1 MTDVEAPAALYE
13 RRGNVALIT
22 INRPDA
28 RNAVNGAVSTAVGDA
43 LQQAQDDADV
53 WAVVITGAGDKS
65 FCAGA
70 DLKAISRRENLF
82 HPQHPEWGFAGYVR
96 HFIDKPTIAAVNGTA
111 FGGGTELALAS
122 DLVVAQESAKFGLPE
137 VKRGLIAAAGGVFR
151 IVEQLPRKVAMQL
164 LFTGEPITAAEAL
177 EWGLINQVVPDGTVV
192 EAALALAE
200 RITVNAPLAV
210 QASKRVAAGVD
221 DGTITADE
229 ARLVAHHARDR
240 RADEV
245 GGRQGRAPGVRR
257 EASAGLEG
265 ALNRSRLAGRDLFC
279 PEHAFHERRI
289 AVGPRRQGFPIAHR
303 ENLDVLTCFSVD
315 RRFAQYDDGVA
326 VGEEAV
332 RFHHGCLLAESHQ
345 QLADLAFAMISAADR
360 AAARLSPLDVVVVE
374 AQHRIQIAAA
384 EGFVALLDHVD
395 VPLGLFRHASAPFA
409 FGYRC
414 SMRRDIRAASK

>member
-1 MTDVEAPAALYE
+1 VTDVEAPAALYE

-22 INRPDA
+22 INRAEA

-43 LQQAQDDADV
+43 LQQAQDDTDV

-65 FCAGA
+65 FCAGT

-151 IVEQLPRKVAMQL
+151 IVEKLPRKVDMQS

-177 EWGLINQVVPDGTVV
+177 QWGLINQVVPDGTVV

-229 ARLVAHHARDR
+229 AGWSRTM
-240 RADEV
+240 
-245 GGRQGRAPGVRR
+245 R
-257 EASAGLEG
+257 EIG
-265 ALNRSRLAGRDLFC
+265 ALMKSEDAR
-279 PEHAFHERRI
+279 E
-289 AVGPRRQGFPIAHR
+289 GP
-303 ENLDVLTCFSVD
+303 
-315 RRFAQYDDGVA
+315 
-326 VGEEAV
+326 
-332 RFHHGCLLAESHQ
+332 
-345 QLADLAFAMISAADR
+345 LAFAEKR
-360 AAARLSPLDVVVVE
+360 QPVWKAR
-374 AQHRIQIAAA
+374 
-384 EGFVALLDHVD
+384 
-395 VPLGLFRHASAPFA
+395 
-409 FGYRC
+409 
-414 SMRRDIRAASK
+414 